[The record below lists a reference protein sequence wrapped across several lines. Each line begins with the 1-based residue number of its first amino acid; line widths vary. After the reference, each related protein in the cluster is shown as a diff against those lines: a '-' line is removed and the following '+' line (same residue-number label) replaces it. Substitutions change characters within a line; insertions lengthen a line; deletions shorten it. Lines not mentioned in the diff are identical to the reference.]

1 MFFFFFDEETGET
14 GEFEVDNSQFDSEE
28 DMEAFYDSSVR
39 RIFHKQ
45 EEQWYFSIVDVCGV
59 LTEQPDYEKSRKYW
73 NKLKQRISE
82 EAGQPVT
89 ICHQFKLIAAD
100 GKMRLTDCANTEQ
113 LFRIIQSIPS
123 KKAEPF
129 KIWLAKVGAER
140 IDETIDP
147 ELAMERA
154 VRTYKKKGY
163 TDKWISQRMRSI
175 EIRKELTDE
184 WEKAGITESKDFAFL
199 TNLLTKTWSGKSVRE
214 YKDLKGLKK
223 ENLRD
228 NMTNTELILNALAE
242 VSTTEIS
249 KATNPQGKAGA
260 TKATI
265 QGGNIA
271 RKAREDLEKQIGK
284 SVISPLSAEDPGL
297 LDDTSN
303 DSEDD

>member
-1 MFFFFFDEETGET
+1 MFFFFYDEETGET
-14 GEFEVDNSQFDSEE
+14 GEFEVDDSQFDSEE

-59 LTEQPDYEKSRKYW
+59 LTESTDPASYW
-73 NKLKQRISE
+73 RKLKQRLIE
-82 EAGQPVT
+82 EGNETVT
-89 ICHQFKLIAAD
+89 NCHRFKLIAAD
-100 GKMRLTDCANTEQ
+100 GKMRLTDCANIEQ

>member
-1 MFFFFFDEETGET
+1 MFFFFYDEETGET
-14 GEFEVDNSQFDSEE
+14 GEFEVDDSQFDSEE

-89 ICHQFKLIAAD
+89 ICHQFKLRAAD

-129 KIWLAKVGAER
+129 KIWLARVGAER

-199 TNLLTKTWSGKSVRE
+199 TNLLTKTWSGKSIRE

-284 SVISPLSAEDPGL
+284 SVISPLSAENPSL
-297 LDDTSN
+297 LDDTS
-303 DSEDD
+303 DDDGE

>member
-1 MFFFFFDEETGET
+1 MFFFFYDEETGET
-14 GEFEVDNSQFDSEE
+14 GEFEVDDSQFDSEE

-45 EEQWYFSIVDVCGV
+45 EEQWYFSIVDVCEV
-59 LTEQPDYEKSRKYW
+59 LTEQPDSDSARNYW
-73 NKLKQRISE
+73 KVLKKRLKDEGNESVTNCNQLKLRSK
-82 EAGQPVT
+82 
-89 ICHQFKLIAAD
+89 KD
-100 GKMRLTDCANTEQ
+100 GKMYKTDVANTEQ

-129 KIWLAKVGAER
+129 KIWLARVGAER

-184 WEKAGITESKDFAFL
+184 WEKAGVTESKDFAFL
-199 TNLLTKTWSGKSVRE
+199 TNLLTKTWSGKSIRE

-284 SVISPLSAEDPGL
+284 SVISPLSAENPSL
-297 LDDTSN
+297 LDDTS
-303 DSEDD
+303 DDDGE

>member
-1 MFFFFFDEETGET
+1 MFFFFDEYDAEANEIKKRKVNEKDLEENPDLE
-14 GEFEVDNSQFDSEE
+14 EFYNST
-28 DMEAFYDSSVR
+28 VR
-39 RIFHKQ
+39 KIFHKQ

-59 LTEQPDYEKSRKYW
+59 LTESTDPASYW
-73 NKLKQRISE
+73 RKLKQRLIEEGSE
-82 EAGQPVT
+82 TVT
-89 ICHQFKLIAAD
+89 NCHRFKLIAAD

-154 VRTYKKKGY
+154 VMTYKKKGY

-184 WEKAGITESKDFAFL
+184 WEKAGVTESKDFAFL

-214 YKDLKGLKK
+214 YKDIKGLKK

-249 KATNPQGKAGA
+249 KATNPQGKDGA

-284 SVISPLSAEDPGL
+284 SVISPLSAENPGL
-297 LDDTSN
+297 LDDTSD
-303 DSEDD
+303 DSGDE

>member
-1 MFFFFFDEETGET
+1 MFFFFYDEETGET
-14 GEFEVDNSQFDSEE
+14 GEFELDDSQFDSKE

-45 EEQWYFSIVDVCGV
+45 EEQWYFSIVDVCEV
-59 LTEQPDYEKSRKYW
+59 LTEQPDYDSARNYW
-73 NKLKQRISE
+73 KVLKKRLKDEGNESVTNCNQLKLRSK
-82 EAGQPVT
+82 
-89 ICHQFKLIAAD
+89 KD
-100 GKMRLTDCANTEQ
+100 GKMYKTDVANTEQ

-199 TNLLTKTWSGKSVRE
+199 TNLLTKTWSGKSIRE

-284 SVISPLSAEDPGL
+284 SVISPLSAENPSL
-297 LDDTSN
+297 LDDTS
-303 DSEDD
+303 DDDGE